1 MHNPSVV
8 RRVSPILADKYLFVE
23 VETTDGRVGV
33 GESGAWAYIEPV
45 AAVLQKFGTYLLG
58 KDASLIEHHWDVM
71 RRFGSYS
78 GAVSM
83 GALSAIDVALWD
95 LKGQRLGEPIHAL
108 LGGPYR
114 SRVRVYGHAK
124 GRSRAELVSACGALK
139 DAGFTA
145 VGHVNPFLDED
156 IGVPLALTYTQ
167 RMRQGVAAL
176 EAVRERIG
184 NDVDLCVE
192 LHRRLTPAEAIAFG
206 RMIGHVT
213 PLFFEDPVRPDST
226 VAMSSVQANLEIA
239 VATGERLYSLE
250 QFHALLSSGAA
261 RYIRPSIG
269 LCGGITGARRIA
281 ALAQAF
287 DVPVVPHNTYS
298 PVATMASLHFVAAT
312 PNFLIMEY
320 PTASFTDNVVGT
332 DLMASQLTTVAPRQ
346 VDGYVPVGDAPGLGT
361 ALIPDVAGLFPYRAI
376 NVDMRTHVDGSPVEH

>member
-1 MHNPSVV
+1 
-8 RRVSPILADKYLFVE
+8 
-23 VETTDGRVGV
+23 
-33 GESGAWAYIEPV
+33 
-45 AAVLQKFGTYLLG
+45 
-58 KDASLIEHHWDVM
+58 
-71 RRFGSYS
+71 
-78 GAVSM
+78 
-83 GALSAIDVALWD
+83 
-95 LKGQRLGEPIHAL
+95 
-108 LGGPYR
+108 
-114 SRVRVYGHAK
+114 
-124 GRSRAELVSACGALK
+124 
-139 DAGFTA
+139 
-145 VGHVNPFLDED
+145 
-156 IGVPLALTYTQ
+156 
-167 RMRQGVAAL
+167 
-176 EAVRERIG
+176 VRERIG

-226 VAMSSVQANLEIA
+226 VAMASVQANLEIA

-332 DLMASQLTTVAPRQ
+332 DLMATQLTTAAPRQ

-376 NVDMRTHVDGSPVEH
+376 HVDMRTHVDGSPVEH